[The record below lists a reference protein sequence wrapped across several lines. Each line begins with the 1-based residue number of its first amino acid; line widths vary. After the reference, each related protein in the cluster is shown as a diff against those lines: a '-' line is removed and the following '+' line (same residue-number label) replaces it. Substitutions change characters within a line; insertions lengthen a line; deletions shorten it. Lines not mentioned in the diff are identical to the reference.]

1 MQGNLELSFQD
12 LKCKL
17 VINVADGKI
26 LGNIIDILFT
36 PLNGKIL
43 GFLVPGA
50 KKSFFKPCENIFIP
64 YSQVC
69 KIGIDVILVELFVDT
84 KPACPCPPKNKYSN
98 LIGVLNENENINND
112 NENSNIEVIDPRIY
126 PS

>member
-1 MQGNLELSFQD
+1 MQGNLKLSFQD

-26 LGNIIDILFT
+26 LGNIIDVIFT

-50 KKSFFKPCENIFIP
+50 KKSFFKSCENIFIP

-84 KPACPCPPKNKYSN
+84 KPSCPCPPPDKYSN
-98 LIGVLNENENINND
+98 LIGVLNENCDEA
-112 NENSNIEVIDPRIY
+112 NEESKIEVIDPKLY

>member
-112 NENSNIEVIDPRIY
+112 NENSKIEVIDPSIY

>member
-26 LGNIIDILFT
+26 LGNIIDVIFT

-84 KPACPCPPKNKYSN
+84 KPSCPCPPPNKYSN
-98 LIGVLNENENINND
+98 LIGVLNENRDEA
-112 NENSNIEVIDPRIY
+112 NEESKIEVIDPKLY

>member
-26 LGNIIDILFT
+26 LGNIVDVIFT
-36 PLNGKIL
+36 PINGKIL

-69 KIGIDVILVELFVDT
+69 KIGVDVILVELFVDT
-84 KPACPCPPKNKYSN
+84 KPSCPCPPNKYSN
-98 LIGVLNENENINND
+98 LIGVLNENGEVE
-112 NENSNIEVIDPRIY
+112 ENSKIEVIDPKLY
-126 PS
+126 PH

>member
-1 MQGNLELSFQD
+1 MQGLEISYQD

-26 LGNIIDILFT
+26 LGNIIDIIFT

-50 KKSFFKPCENIFIP
+50 KKSFWKSCDNIFIP

-69 KIGIDVILVELFVDT
+69 KIGVDVILVELFVDSS
-84 KPACPCPPKNKYSN
+84 PCCPCPPKNK
-98 LIGVLNENENINND
+98 LNKAINILHNEQNNEENED
-112 NENSNIEVIDPRIY
+112 LSKIEVIDPKIY
-126 PS
+126 PK

>member
-1 MQGNLELSFQD
+1 MQGNLEFSFLD

-17 VINVADGKI
+17 VVNVTDGKI
-26 LGNIIDILFT
+26 LGNIIDIIFS
-36 PLNGKIL
+36 PVSGKIL

-64 YSQVC
+64 YCSVC
-69 KIGIDVILVELFVDT
+69 KVGIDVILVELFVN
-84 KPACPCPPKNKYSN
+84 PSPPPPCKNKKLGCVN
-98 LIGVLNENENINND
+98 LLEKTDENGETVRDYECN
-112 NENSNIEVIDPRIY
+112 VIDPQVY

>member
-1 MQGNLELSFQD
+1 MQGLEVSYQD

-26 LGNIIDILFT
+26 LGNIIDIIFT

-50 KKSFFKPCENIFIP
+50 KKSFWKSCDNIFIP
-64 YSQVC
+64 YNQVC
-69 KIGIDVILVELFVDT
+69 KIGVDVILVELFVDC
-84 KPACPCPPKNKYSN
+84 KPSCPCPPHSKLNKAIN
-98 LIGVLNENENINND
+98 ILNEEQKEDENEED
-112 NENSNIEVIDPRIY
+112 RKIEVIDPKIY
-126 PS
+126 PN

>member
-26 LGNIIDILFT
+26 LGNIIDVIFT

-50 KKSFFKPCENIFIP
+50 KKSFFKPCDNIFIP

-69 KIGIDVILVELFVDT
+69 KIGVDVILVELFVDT
-84 KPACPCPPKNKYSN
+84 KPTCPCPPNKYSN
-98 LIGVLNENENINND
+98 LIEVLNENGE
-112 NENSNIEVIDPRIY
+112 ETQESKIEVIDPKLY

>member
-1 MQGNLELSFQD
+1 MQGNLEISYQD

-26 LGNIIDILFT
+26 LGNIIDIIFT

-50 KKSFFKPCENIFIP
+50 KRGFFRPCENIFIP
-64 YSQVC
+64 YCQVC
-69 KIGIDVILVELFVDT
+69 KIGVDVILVELFVDT
-84 KPACPCPPKNKYSN
+84 KPCPCPPRNK
-98 LIGVLNENENINND
+98 LDRAINILSDKQEDDTFNK
-112 NENSNIEVIDPRIY
+112 EKIEVIDPKIY